1 MKDYLDFIKLD
12 LITIKPYVTLK
23 NFIIFGLSTVFVI
36 YGTKTS
42 VTALGILMG
51 FGTLYVTYP
60 FAVGEKNGIDSLY
73 AFLGIKRNTV
83 VLGRYLYAFVID
95 LSFCLFG
102 FFITWMISLLMS
114 SPFSLVDNLIV
125 LGFLLLFFTFSQF
138 IQLPIYFK
146 NGYSKARLSAY
157 VPFLIIPLCVV
168 LFSQLYPS
176 FTSLFDSILN
186 WFILYPTTPVLI
198 ILMIWLI
205 GMIISIKQS
214 QKFYMNREF

>member
-1 MKDYLDFIKLD
+1 MKQYLNFVKLD
-12 LITIKPYVTLK
+12 LITIKPYVTFK

-73 AFLGIKRNTV
+73 IFLGIKRNTV
-83 VLGRYLYAFVID
+83 ILGRYLYSLVID
-95 LSFCLFG
+95 GAFCLFG
-102 FFITWMISLLMS
+102 FVVTWIVSWIMS
-114 SPFSLVDNLIV
+114 YSFVIIDNLIV
-125 LGFLLLFFTFSQF
+125 LTLLLLFFTFSQF

-157 VPFLIIPLCVV
+157 VPFLIIPVLVI
-168 LFSQLYPS
+168 LFSQFYPN
-176 FTSLFDSILN
+176 FTQQLDSILA
-186 WFILYPTTPVLI
+186 WFTMYPTVLI
-198 ILMIWLI
+198 GSIISIWLI
-205 GMIISIKQS
+205 GLFISIRVSQS
-214 QKFYMNREF
+214 YYLKREF